1 MDEPKREKGIL
12 IYYDKMQFW
21 FQLLSNR
28 EIGLVLKA
36 VYEYAVNG
44 KEPNLRQKLLYPFS
58 LGKEMADASRK
69 KYQDECERTMYAA
82 ACSAAARNNEP
93 KPDKEKF
100 VKEYRKQQEN
110 KDEYGQHH
118 ELPDT
123 VVKKK
128 AKEEDVR
135 MREEWEES
143 RRKECLEKLEN
154 YGKTSGACAQQC
166 STDVS

>member
-1 MDEPKREKGIL
+1 MDEQKREKGIL

-44 KEPNLRQKLLYPFS
+44 KEPDLRQKLQYPFL

-69 KYQDECERTMYAA
+69 KYQEECERTMYAA

-100 VKEYRKQQEN
+100 MKEYRNQRGSE
-110 KDEYGQHH
+110 DDYGQQH
-118 ELPDT
+118 ELPASI
-123 VVKKK
+123 VKKR
-128 AKEEDVR
+128 AKEEEDR
-135 MREEWEES
+135 I
-143 RRKECLEKLEN
+143 RKEGENMEKLRREKIAMAEN
-154 YGKTSGACAQQC
+154 YGKTP
-166 STDVS
+166 